1 MKKMKKINAKTVNQD
16 ITMYPCNKF
25 SSFGELWISEQ
36 YLNKRNKNTPTLNFG
51 EFRDDIIRF
60 WGKIY
65 PNEKHF

>member
-36 YLNKRNKNTPTLNFG
+36 CLNKRK
-51 EFRDDIIRF
+51 
-60 WGKIY
+60 KI
-65 PNEKHF
+65 PLH